1 MIVLRIIVKSK
12 VEESKYYTNIDDI
25 MNLIYISIFC
35 YLKSCDKKIY
45 VL

>member
-12 VEESKYYTNIDDI
+12 VEESEYYTNI
-25 MNLIYISIFC
+25 IYISIFC